1 VNELK
6 GTVPRLAG
14 LESYVKNFAEHFSA
28 FVGSTTS
35 SFEALAGKETSTRF
49 INKRVAFINKP
60 EPTLEKNAEQLA
72 KKHKPE
78 SPPSSGRARQ
88 GLCIW
93 ATNKAIFKGNGE
105 QKFDLSS

>member
-1 VNELK
+1 MKELK

-35 SFEALAGKETSTRF
+35 SLEALAGKETSTRHF
-49 INKRVAFINKP
+49 KAINEP
-60 EPTLEKNAEQLA
+60 EPPLEKNAEKLA
-72 KKHKPE
+72 KKPKSE

-88 GLCIW
+88 SPCMWSAEG
-93 ATNKAIFKGNGE
+93 AIFNGNGG
-105 QKFDLSS
+105 KKRFDFM